1 MTHVAG
7 DLSPD
12 GTAVACLLAKVEVDP
27 EGITY
32 GSMKSFIVVLP
43 HDAVD
48 QYLESVGRSILD
60 QSQCL
65 SEVAKR
71 DQKQAPRDL
80 LRTRGKRT
88 KYVPVPEMDDTQIQG
103 PRAQLQE
110 RRRRIAKHQFLNI

>member
-1 MTHVAG
+1 VTHVAG

-27 EGITY
+27 EGIAY

-48 QYLESVGRSILD
+48 EYLESVGQSILD

-80 LRTRGKRT
+80 LRIRKQR
-88 KYVPVPEMDDTQIQG
+88 KHEMDDTQIQG
-103 PRAQLQE
+103 PRVQLQE
-110 RRRRIAKHQFLNI
+110 RRRRIAKHQFLNIQEGE

>member
-27 EGITY
+27 EGIAY

-48 QYLESVGRSILD
+48 QYLESVGQSILD

-80 LRTRGKRT
+80 LRTRKQR
-88 KYVPVPEMDDTQIQG
+88 KHEMDDTQIQG

-110 RRRRIAKHQFLNI
+110 RRRRIANHQFLNI